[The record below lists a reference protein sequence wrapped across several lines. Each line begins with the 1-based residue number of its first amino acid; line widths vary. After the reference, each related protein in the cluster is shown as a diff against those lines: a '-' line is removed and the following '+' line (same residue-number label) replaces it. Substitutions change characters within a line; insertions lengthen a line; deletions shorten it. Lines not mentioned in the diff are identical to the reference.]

1 MLSFRFVLGG
11 VWVCVFHFYDTLFS
25 NVRTYAGNGV
35 SRTSTIN
42 LVDLAGSERSRTIF
56 EDHGRNRKKH
66 RIQQRETASIN
77 KSLSTLGDVINALCH
92 RQAHS
97 SLNDESSSSSSSS
110 VHIPYRNSKLTWL
123 LKESLGGNSLTIMLA
138 AVSPISSC
146 YGETLSTLKYVCR
159 AKNIVN
165 RAEIN
170 TST

>member
-1 MLSFRFVLGG
+1 MDDDDDEVTVSVL
-11 VWVCVFHFYDTLFS
+11 T
-25 NVRTYAGNGV
+25 
-35 SRTSTIN
+35 

-97 SLNDESSSSSSSS
+97 SLNDESSSSSS